1 MSRELLTRRSTR
13 LIGKVVAVLVMG
25 VAFGL
30 AMYVDP
36 EQTDPVWQSISLL
49 TVGLVLLVL
58 LYEGLSRLIG
68 WPLHTLFGKS
78 QPESVTSLGSAATG
92 RYPASLWPSQPRVRH
107 AVLLIGVYL
116 LGVTLVWVVLGGV
129 IGAATVNDSR
139 SLEEKIIPA
148 LPGGLLSALLLGVI
162 SVWLAV
168 RWLRNRRGVDLR
180 PIAAWRRPSVPD
192 VTLYLTVGLLLGLVY
207 ILFAVWIAPPD
218 ESTSFGV
225 VSTAASESLA
235 VRIAWAIGG
244 LAVAPFIEEFLF
256 RGVLFGTVARTRGIG
271 LALVVATVPFVVLHL
286 PETGSY
292 WPALLGITTMAVV
305 ANLAR
310 LRTGTLASAVATHF
324 GYNLMLVVVAMWAYS
339 S

>member
-1 MSRELLTRRSTR
+1 VRRELLSRRSTK
-13 LIGKVVAVLVMG
+13 LIGKVVAILFMG
-25 VAFGL
+25 VVFGF
-30 AMYVDP
+30 AMYIDP
-36 EQTDPVWQSISLL
+36 EQTDPVWQTISLL
-49 TVGLVLLVL
+49 TVGLVILIL
-58 LYEGLSRLIG
+58 LYEGLWRLIG
-68 WPLHTLFGKS
+68 WPLYRLFGKS
-78 QPESVTSLGSAATG
+78 HLEAVASLGYHDTRAFPTSA
-92 RYPASLWPSQPRVRH
+92 WPPQPRVRH

-116 LGVTLVWVVLGGV
+116 LGVTFVWMVLGGV
-129 IGAATVNDSR
+129 IGVTTVEDPR
-139 SLEEKIIPA
+139 SIEEKIIPA
-148 LPGGLLSALLLGVI
+148 LPGGLLSALLLGMI
-162 SVWLAV
+162 CVWLAV
-168 RWLRNRRGVDLR
+168 KWLRHRRGIDLK
-180 PIAAWRRPSVPD
+180 PIAGLRRPSVSD
-192 VTLYLTVGLLLGLVY
+192 VTVYLIVGLLLGLVY
-207 ILFAVWIAPPD
+207 ILIAVWVAPPD

-271 LALVVATVPFVVLHL
+271 LALIVATVPFVLLHL

-292 WPALLGITTMAVV
+292 WPALLGIATMAVV

-339 S
+339 